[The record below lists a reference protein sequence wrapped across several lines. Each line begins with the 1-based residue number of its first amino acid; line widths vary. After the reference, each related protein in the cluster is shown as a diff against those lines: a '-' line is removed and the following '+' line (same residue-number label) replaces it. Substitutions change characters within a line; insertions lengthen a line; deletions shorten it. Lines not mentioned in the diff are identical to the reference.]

1 VTKFCNGKRLNQDAT
16 DHYKVSNKIAC
27 IWIGD
32 GNIKKAHDKVSMK
45 LGLSVSSMTTKHHIA
60 W

>member
-1 VTKFCNGKRLNQDAT
+1 MLKFSNGRHLNEDAA

-32 GNIKKAHDKVSMK
+32 GNVEKACNDVSVK
-45 LGLSVSSMTTKHHIA
+45 LGLSVSSLRTKHHIA